1 METIKDFEGNIHP
14 FFEEPLLDD
23 DKQMGENITD
33 FEILQI
39 LSENENDESNESTD
53 NFTSSIA
60 KVRSLNNHKIYAIKK
75 IELKNKNKIIADNC
89 SKEMNKLITLN
100 NPHILKYYKVIMD
113 KNYNFYLIMEF
124 MNNAEINDFIKAHQI
139 LNKNI
144 KEEEIWN
151 ILLQCVSALKYLHKQ
166 NLGNLG
172 IHFYNIFMNNEQNVK
187 ISIFN
192 KPTFNQNYDL
202 KNDIYSLGKYFYI
215 MCSSQD
221 PDIKAAEHISQIPI
235 KIMNNPNYSKELMN
249 IIYLMIKHNPNERPD
264 ANNLYN
270 LVKQEY
276 VKKYSKNT
284 SINAILRCLYS
295 FSDFNKIIT
304 NKSKEF
310 NEDKHYINYL
320 YYMAINALFSNED
333 EKLKK
338 CIEEFRIAIAS
349 ENSKLDGN
357 KEIDPLYF
365 LSFLFAKMHKE
376 TNKKDINNELG
387 TFDSLEFNGEEED
400 KTNKDQM
407 LYNFVENFYSNFNS
421 PISDLFFGL
430 IKTKKN
436 CKVCRIGNYSFSNFC
451 FIIFDISNKSNN
463 EEFNLIND
471 GFRKQHDNEKEL
483 APIYCE
489 RCLSYQKHIEF
500 NRYYMINGQV
510 IIIFNRGNNYEN
522 NSNINF
528 DESLNLENYIE
539 KKDSPKN
546 YYLTGCIKRENEK
559 FIFYA
564 RDPSNMKLWYIDDRQ
579 FTTKDAPINQM
590 KNNGQIIMLFYNIK
604 ENKKIGNKS

>member
-1 METIKDFEGNIHP
+1 METIKDSEGNSQVI
-14 FFEEPLLDD
+14 FDESSLYDD
-23 DKQMGENITD
+23 SRMGDKKED
-33 FEILQI
+33 FETLQI
-39 LSENENDESNESTD
+39 LSEKEKKNDPQNNPNINS
-53 NFTSSIA
+53 FVA
-60 KVRSLNNHKIYAIKK
+60 KVRSLKNHKIYAMKK
-75 IELKNKNKIIADNC
+75 IEIQNKNQQIMQIVNNT
-89 SKEMNKLITLN
+89 MNNLTKLN
-100 NPHILKYYKVIMD
+100 NPHILKYYKVFLD
-113 KNYNFYLIMEF
+113 ENYNFYLIMEF
-124 MNNAEINDFIKAHQI
+124 MNNADINGFIEAHQA

-144 KEEEIWN
+144 KEEEMWN
-151 ILLQCVSALKYLHKQ
+151 ILLQCLSALYYLHRQ
-166 NLGNLG
+166 NMNSFG
-172 IHFYNIFMNNEQNVK
+172 IQFCNIFMNNEQNAK

-284 SINAILRCLYS
+284 SISAILRCLYS
-295 FSDFNKIIT
+295 FSHFNKII
-304 NKSKEF
+304 NDKSKEF

-407 LYNFVENFYSNFNS
+407 LYNFVEYFYSNFNS

-471 GFRKQHDNEKEL
+471 GFRKQHDNEKGL

-539 KKDSPKN
+539 KNDSPKN

-579 FTTKDAPINQM
+579 FTIKDAPINQM